1 MGVTR
6 EGLVVG
12 TGMLILCLC
21 CDKCPTKATQGRKY
35 AFWLSV
41 PACDPSWWAVMVTE
55 GEAVGH
61 MVGMAMKQKAVSAW
75 AQSDFLFSL
84 GPLPGNGAM
93 SI

>member
-1 MGVTR
+1 
-6 EGLVVG
+6 
-12 TGMLILCLC
+12 
-21 CDKCPTKATQGRKY
+21 
-35 AFWLSV
+35 
-41 PACDPSWWAVMVTE
+41 MVTE